1 MKRTASKGL
10 FTYIVSA
17 KFWGVPL
24 LEKMI
29 IRNLQPYRTYMC
41 YSVKTIIVWGQRGHK
56 EAVVKG
62 MTALVIYR
70 GPKHPAVLSPS
81 SSLPLYSCWC
91 CMVVQQSW
99 AEHWWCCKKTCFG
112 LWDPRGG
119 GGQALQCCL
128 GASLQIT
135 FQKLFMKYSR
145 LEPPIPHS
153 KKYNI

>member
-1 MKRTASKGL
+1 MIIAVFSWCQGLGSLYLEHRPRQPCQRVNIMKQTASKGL
-10 FTYIVSA
+10 FTYIMSA

-41 YSVKTIIVWGQRGHK
+41 YSVKTIIVWGQGGHK

-70 GPKHPAVLSPS
+70 GPKHAAVPSPS

-99 AEHWWCCKKTCFG
+99 AEHLWCCKKTCFG

-119 GGQALQCCL
+119 GG
-128 GASLQIT
+128 
-135 FQKLFMKYSR
+135 
-145 LEPPIPHS
+145 
-153 KKYNI
+153 